1 MQSVVKGRV
10 GRSKAGETGEEEIE
24 GKLDIGERK
33 GQEGKG
39 RESMEKLW
47 LCFLSPMTPVCPSS
61 HPHLHV

>member
-1 MQSVVKGRV
+1 MQSVVKRRV

-24 GKLDIGERK
+24 GKLDIRERK

-47 LCFLSPMTPVCPSS
+47 LCFLSSMTPVCPSS